1 MTTTYN
7 HVVLLVEVVVVVT
20 QVANRYHSFTVGLV
34 NLGIDTVR
42 LDAADMC
49 IVGITNLV
57 GHKLYHLVLDRVALS
72 IHGYLLHVAAVLAE
86 LLVLILVGRT
96 GTILILGKQT
106 VNHHVGI
113 TTDGRSEVRVV
124 VECKSIVTDIVYAI
138 LGFHHGT
145 QSNSLNGI
153 LLACTFGLRHQG
165 VKRLGDSTLGTGSFY
180 LIAELSHKL
189 AQILQLLWIWLVVNT
204 VGQRLCFNTLL
215 HATDTFGHR
224 FIGQQHE
231 FLNQLVGIFRHL
243 EVGADRFASLVD
255 IKVQLLAVE
264 LYTTVLESGFAQF
277 FGQRIKLQQEFGVF
291 AFSLFNNLLNLFV
304 GIATVALN
312 HGVCQMPILDV
323 CLVVHLEDNA
333 VAQFFLVGA
342 QRTDK
347 VTQTLG
353 QHRDGTIH
361 QIDTGGTCICFLV
374 DG

>member
-1 MTTTYN
+1 MN
-7 HVVLLVEVVVVVT
+7 
-20 QVANRYHSFTVGLV
+20 
-34 NLGIDTVR
+34 
-42 LDAADMC
+42 
-49 IVGITNLV
+49 
-57 GHKLYHLVLDRVALS
+57 
-72 IHGYLLHVAAVLAE
+72 
-86 LLVLILVGRT
+86 
-96 GTILILGKQT
+96 TI
-106 VNHHVGI
+106 
-113 TTDGRSEVRVV
+113 
-124 VECKSIVTDIVYAI
+124 
-138 LGFHHGT
+138 
-145 QSNSLNGI
+145 
-153 LLACTFGLRHQG
+153 
-165 VKRLGDSTLGTGSFY
+165 
-180 LIAELSHKL
+180 
-189 AQILQLLWIWLVVNT
+189 W
-204 VGQRLCFNTLL
+204 QRLCFNALL
-215 HATDTFGHR
+215 YATDAFGHR

-277 FGQRIKLQQEFGVF
+277 LGQRIKLQQEFGVF